1 MLTTLVSSLA
11 ICFGIWKLYTRN
23 YLNKDLISYISL
35 PFKKNRKY
43 VLIAILTAVAYG
55 IIFSFLSQI
64 FVYDSNLSV
73 LESNDQYPYI
83 KIIPCCAMIGYVPM
97 VYVYLTSYFFIFLI
111 PINLLLVLV
120 VSMLVGFNVSLY
132 VYALKKIKEKR
143 NGILGGV
150 GATCGLFIGC
160 PTCAGSIIT
169 AIFSISVGTTS
180 ISALA
185 SFQTLFITLSIPILI
200 ITPFLIAKRMKGNL
214 IKKI

>member
-1 MLTTLVSSLA
+1 
-11 ICFGIWKLYTRN
+11 
-23 YLNKDLISYISL
+23 
-35 PFKKNRKY
+35 
-43 VLIAILTAVAYG
+43 
-55 IIFSFLSQI
+55 
-64 FVYDSNLSV
+64 
-73 LESNDQYPYI
+73 
-83 KIIPCCAMIGYVPM
+83 MIGYVPM